1 MTAQPPR
8 SAGAALAPRGASHCY
23 YNIITYN
30 KNNIIY
36 TTNNTIFYTDI
47 LNFNKNNNIF

>member
-8 SAGAALAPRGASHCY
+8 SGRAALAPHGASYCY

-36 TTNNTIFYTDI
+36 TTNNTIFYMNI